1 MFPLDMDC
9 WLKLQNN
16 ECVRPIWKG
25 PPYVRHASRAGTS
38 QDVLQSW
45 ADRYKFDANSGVT
58 VLWQMPSAIAMLTLQ
73 RYWSTVFSCNVGI
86 FDYPGKRCH
95 LRSRAA
101 QHKDDMVIRPFWIAD
116 KPPAE
121 PPGEIEIDAVV
132 ENMSLEE
139 GVAHLCD
146 AMRTWHD
153 KMSARSAP
161 GNYTEELDVDTD
173 HFNNLMSWSDT
184 LEHGLANAREGTGSK
199 SVKYEPTKLMVS
211 VVLSYRLREDTNMN
225 QIAFKFLETLLPP

>member
-1 MFPLDMDC
+1 
-9 WLKLQNN
+9 
-16 ECVRPIWKG
+16 
-25 PPYVRHASRAGTS
+25 
-38 QDVLQSW
+38 
-45 ADRYKFDANSGVT
+45 
-58 VLWQMPSAIAMLTLQ
+58 
-73 RYWSTVFSCNVGI
+73 
-86 FDYPGKRCH
+86 
-95 LRSRAA
+95 
-101 QHKDDMVIRPFWIAD
+101 MVIRPFWIAD

-139 GVAHLCD
+139 GVTHLCD
-146 AMRTWHD
+146 AMRAWHA

-161 GNYTEELDVDTD
+161 GDYTEELDVDTD

-184 LEHGLANAREGTGSK
+184 LEHGRANAREGTGSK

-211 VVLSYRLREDTNMN
+211 VMLSHRLREDTNMN